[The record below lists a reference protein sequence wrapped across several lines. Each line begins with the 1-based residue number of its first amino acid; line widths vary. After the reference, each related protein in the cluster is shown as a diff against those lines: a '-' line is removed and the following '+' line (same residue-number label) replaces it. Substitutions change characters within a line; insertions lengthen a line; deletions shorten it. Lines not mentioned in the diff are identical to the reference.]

1 MPCGNTNM
9 PPPKLLSSF
18 PDASNFRI
26 DGRLDPAHE
35 LAPQRSATHRP
46 PSRSISTALVDPHIL
61 LSGSLNQFSTVRYG
75 LGKSACAY
83 PIATPARPAMTV
95 SILAFILQLHP
106 PMQACNSGDSI

>member
-9 PPPKLLSSF
+9 PSPKLLSNL

-35 LAPQRSATHRP
+35 LAPHRSATHRL
-46 PSRSISTALVDPHIL
+46 PSRSTSTALVDPHIL
-61 LSGSLNQFSTVRYG
+61 PSGSLNQLSTVRYG

-83 PIATPARPAMTV
+83 PMATPARQAITVRDFDFMT
-95 SILAFILQLHP
+95 SRIKHL
-106 PMQACNSGDSI
+106 SS

>member
-9 PPPKLLSSF
+9 PPPKLLSNL

-35 LAPQRSATHRP
+35 LAPQRSATHTF
-46 PSRSISTALVDPHIL
+46 PSRSISTALVDPHV
-61 LSGSLNQFSTVRYG
+61 LSESLNQFSTVRYG

-83 PIATPARPAMTV
+83 PIATPAR
-95 SILAFILQLHP
+95 
-106 PMQACNSGDSI
+106 QAITAKIFDFMIRSR